1 MNQNLIIQEKNYKMK
16 NIVSLIHNNR
26 LQSIHRVLEKH
37 VLSSVKSWADFG
49 CNNGFIIE
57 EIVKANKY
65 QFLKIVGYDH
75 VEGLLELARKKNI
88 PNAVFKCFDLNEV
101 DKVEDCFDLV
111 TCFETLEHV
120 GNFKN
125 AFINLLNHLDEKGV
139 LIITVPNET
148 GFIGLIKF
156 LGRIAVRRK
165 LYHDFFDN
173 QKYFNYMR
181 YLIRNDFI
189 DSFRKSNQ
197 TSYSHLGFDYRKL
210 EEYIEEKFI
219 ENKQLNLIEKYFTAL
234 KMNII
239 FVFKR

>member
-1 MNQNLIIQEKNYKMK
+1 MNQNLTIQEKNYKK
-16 NIVSLIHNNR
+16 NLVSLIHKNR
-26 LQSIHRVLEKH
+26 LQSIHRILEKH
-37 VLSSVKSWADFG
+37 VSSSVKSWADFG

-57 EIVKANKY
+57 EIVKTHKY
-65 QFLKIVGYDH
+65 QFLKIIGYDH
-75 VEGLLELARKKNI
+75 VEGLLELARAKNI
-88 PNAVFKCFDLNEV
+88 PNAMFKYFDLNEV
-101 DKVEDCFDLV
+101 DKVEECFDLI

-125 AFINLLNHLDEKGV
+125 AFINLFNHIGKRGT
-139 LIITVPNET
+139 LIISIPNET

-165 LYHDFFDN
+165 FYRDFFVSQN
-173 QKYFNYMR
+173 YLKYMR

-189 DSFRKSNQ
+189 DSFRKPNQ
-197 TSYSHLGFDYRKL
+197 PVYSHLGFDYRKL

-219 ENKQLNLIEKYFTAL
+219 ENKQLKIIEKYFTVL
-234 KMNII
+234 KMNLI